1 MNFQLENGFGI
12 DDGTLKQSGRLF
24 GRHSWVGLKGDFG
37 TVRFG
42 RSWTPIYTLLTDT
55 IDPFEDG
62 MAGAAAGFLGRNVFD
77 AIDVRMQNAIFYSI
91 SGSGLTANVAYG
103 LGEVAGNSS
112 ANRQIST
119 TLTYANGPLTAVAGY
134 HIAND
139 AMGAGAAK
147 LTLIGGNYNFG
158 PVKVHFGIDSQKS
171 DTTGVTKVDASD
183 VLLGVTVPVGE
194 GRILASY
201 NRYNDK
207 TAANADSSQ
216 IAVGYT
222 YALSKRTTL
231 YTSYGHINVND
242 VNKFGLGIRH
252 KF

>member
-1 MNFQLENGFGI
+1 
-12 DDGTLKQSGRLF
+12 
-24 GRHSWVGLKGDFG
+24 
-37 TVRFG
+37 
-42 RSWTPIYTLLTDT
+42 
-55 IDPFEDG
+55 
-62 MAGAAAGFLGRNVFD
+62 
-77 AIDVRMQNAIFYSI
+77 
-91 SGSGLTANVAYG
+91 
-103 LGEVAGNSS
+103 
-112 ANRQIST
+112 
-119 TLTYANGPLTAVAGY
+119 
-134 HIAND
+134 
-139 AMGAGAAK
+139 MGAGAAK

-158 PVKVHFGIDSQKS
+158 PVKVHFGINSQKS

-183 VLLGVTVPVGE
+183 VLLGVPVPVGE